1 MFLIILCEAN
11 AAWEQLVVLTCL
23 SSLQFASTVTRTGSK
38 VSTLKRTI
46 LQRISLWMDL
56 AILPKWILVSSKL
69 IESVC
74 AEWRGKGDHEG
85 STFIDGCRR
94 DRLGGGASLRGN

>member
-1 MFLIILCEAN
+1 MYEEMNVMFLIILCEAN

-46 LQRISLWMDL
+46 L
-56 AILPKWILVSSKL
+56 
-69 IESVC
+69 
-74 AEWRGKGDHEG
+74 
-85 STFIDGCRR
+85 
-94 DRLGGGASLRGN
+94 